1 MYIVADVGS
10 TNTRI
15 ARSKDLDTFDEPLIY
30 STPHTYEEGIRTFIA
45 HAQELAGTE
54 SIERIMIGLPGVLN
68 TDKRSL
74 FNAPYLGGWNK
85 YPVAD
90 DLEHA
95 LHTAVTLENDTALV
109 GLGEA
114 TAGAGAGTEIMVY
127 VTVSTGI
134 GGVRIVR
141 GVIDPS
147 VYGFEMG
154 HQYLFIDDQPKDLCD
169 LISGAAI
176 VEKYHVQP
184 KELGKGAPVWD
195 EFARYLAFGLHNT
208 ILHWSP
214 NRIVLGGS
222 MFKEIGISIDA
233 VRAHLDEIMHMFPT
247 LPEIVHSGLGDVGGL
262 YGGLAR
268 LKQLR

>member
-95 LHTAVTLENDTALV
+95 LHTVVTLENDTALV

-114 TAGAGAGTEIMVY
+114 TAGAGSGTEIMVY

-154 HQYLFIDDQPKDLCD
+154 HQYLFVDDQPKDLCD
-169 LISGAAI
+169 LISGTAI